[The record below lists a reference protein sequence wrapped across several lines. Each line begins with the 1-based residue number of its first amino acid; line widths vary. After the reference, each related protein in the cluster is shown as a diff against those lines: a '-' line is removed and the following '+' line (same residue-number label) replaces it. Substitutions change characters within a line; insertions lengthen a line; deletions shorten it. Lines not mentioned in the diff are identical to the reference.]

1 MGPLAPNR
9 EDHILTSLALPSQW
23 ICLGPPHSSD
33 SGVTNQ
39 KAAKSK
45 LLKHVGRTL
54 HNFTED
60 KAVKETLKNRN
71 DTFDKAETEANVL
84 KTHRSRED
92 LVDKLQWPQV
102 KSRGRESM
110 EKLNENNGEEWR
122 EARRSSAL
130 EQKRSYSRAGGRKEG
145 RQSWP
150 FEGADWPEADGGGQR
165 EKKRSWSRA
174 GGAKEGRQSWPF
186 EGGDW
191 PEAGNF
197 EAEKEAIGGKDE
209 GADAHWSQRKL
220 HDPPKVQ
227 YEDQKKRQRYERK
240 GD

>member
-71 DTFDKAETEANVL
+71 DTFDKVETEANVL

-150 FEGADWPEADGGGQR
+150 FEGADWPEGWWWTKGE
-165 EKKRSWSRA
+165 EKELVKSRWE
-174 GGAKEGRQSWPF
+174 EGRK
-186 EGGDW
+186 
-191 PEAGNF
+191 
-197 EAEKEAIGGKDE
+197 AELAF
-209 GADAHWSQRKL
+209 
-220 HDPPKVQ
+220 
-227 YEDQKKRQRYERK
+227 
-240 GD
+240 